1 MSVQLNTIYNDDC
14 PKCMNTKEELR
25 DILEEHHSIV
35 TDELGERLIT
45 ALDEYIQD
53 RESALL
59 SRAKKL
65 VGKDYLVCEN
75 YPESEGSYC
84 NKCFPCKV
92 RNDFDFGRGYDPI

>member
-1 MSVQLNTIYNDDC
+1 MVRVFRKLEEV
-14 PKCMNTKEELR
+14 MNTKEELR

-59 SRAKKL
+59 SRANSELPDKKE
-65 VGKDYLVCEN
+65 VKGYNEMAG
-75 YPESEGSYC
+75 YA
-84 NKCFPCKV
+84 
-92 RNDFDFGRGYDPI
+92 DFARGYNQAITEVRTKLDQLSKEKMK